1 MLGKTL
7 CSPML
12 SQLMDGTLLTL
23 GVSLGDYAVLL
34 GALII
39 LVTVSVM
46 QERSVSMRKW
56 LMTLSLPR
64 RWLLLYILLF
74 YTMFFYVPDA
84 MTGFIYA
91 VF

>member
-1 MLGKTL
+1 MN
-7 CSPML
+7 
-12 SQLMDGTLLTL
+12 
-23 GVSLGDYAVLL
+23 
-34 GALII
+34 I
-39 LVTVSVM
+39 
-46 QERSVSMRKW
+46 RKW

-74 YTMFFYVPDA
+74 YTMLFYVPNA